1 MSDFKFTWQVS
12 DGYAG
17 GARPQHAS
25 ISLDDFEDDMTD
37 ADILERLEQ
46 IVQDDF
52 EQKASAS
59 WSDREQERL
68 LKWVKDGLAGHD
80 EE

>member
-1 MSDFKFTWQVS
+1 MEFTWQVS

-17 GARPQHAS
+17 SARPQYVS

-37 ADILERLEQ
+37 DDILERLEQ

-59 WSDREQERL
+59 WSNREQERL
-68 LKWVKDGLAGHD
+68 LKWVKDGLAGHGED
-80 EE
+80 D

>member
-1 MSDFKFTWQVS
+1 MSDFEFTWQIS
-12 DGYAG
+12 DGYSG
-17 GARPQHAS
+17 GARPQFVD
-25 ISLDDFEDDMTD
+25 ISLDDFQDDMTD
-37 ADILERLEQ
+37 ADILECLEQ

-59 WSDREQERL
+59 WSDREQERF
-68 LKWVKDGLAGHD
+68 LKWVKDGLAGRD